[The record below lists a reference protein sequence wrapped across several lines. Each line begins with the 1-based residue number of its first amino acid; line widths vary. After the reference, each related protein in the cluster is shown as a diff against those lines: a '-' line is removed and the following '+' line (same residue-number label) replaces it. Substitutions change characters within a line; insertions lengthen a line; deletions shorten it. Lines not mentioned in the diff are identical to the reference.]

1 MRQIDPPIPLGTPAS
16 GARIVLRAVEA
27 TRWNGIAFTS
37 PWGED
42 IAVSNGPDARLIEF
56 SVATEAGAYELWIEF
71 ASDESRPMQ
80 IVLDG
85 VPIMRAGTS
94 RATGGWYPRDQAWHR
109 QTCVPTA
116 PTFLYPA
123 APAKTETGAA
133 RHSVYRAGDTLSVNA
148 ARRAAAHA
156 GITSALAYLRIE
168 PWPEGK

>member
-1 MRQIDPPIPLGTPAS
+1 MPFFYLYAHWFSGGVDLPLAQEISLIVASLAEFVICVDDFKHPDPGYGYDRHNDELELS
-16 GARIVLRAVEA
+16 LDNLR
-27 TRWNGIAFTS
+27 
-37 PWGED
+37 P
-42 IAVSNGPDARLIEF
+42 RL
-56 SVATEAGAYELWIEF
+56 S
-71 ASDESRPMQ
+71 
-80 IVLDG
+80 
-85 VPIMRAGTS
+85 
-94 RATGGWYPRDQAWHR
+94 
-109 QTCVPTA
+109 VPTA